1 MAPVPFQ
8 TLPTLLAFVPA
19 VVVAQMG
26 VTLFTTGRR
35 FLKQVSAAAVG
46 FVGAVLGETIGI
58 NLFPFAPWV
67 GMIIGLAGGTA
78 IGYSLRPV
86 GVGLALAYVGY
97 SVAGNLIPLEYAQY
111 VAALVLF
118 SYGLLLTDLAPTFV
132 ASFLASSLLLLLG
145 VWAGI
150 PTQAALVLSLAGGA
164 SRIMASVLP
173 TRLAMR
179 SERPAVEG

>member
-8 TLPTLLAFVPA
+8 TLPILLAFVAA
-19 VVVAQMG
+19 VVLAQIG
-26 VTLFTTGRR
+26 AILFVTGRR
-35 FLKQVSAAAVG
+35 YLKQVSVAAVG
-46 FVGAVLGETIGI
+46 FVGAMFGETIGI
-58 NLFPFAPWV
+58 NLIPFAPWA
-67 GMIIGLAGGTA
+67 GMIFGLAGGA
-78 IGYSLRPV
+78 ALGYSLRPV

-97 SVAGNLIPLEYAQY
+97 SVAGNLIPLEYVQY

-150 PTQAALVLSLAGGA
+150 PTQAVLVLALAGGA
-164 SRIMASVLP
+164 ARIMASVLP
-173 TRLAMR
+173 MRLAMR
-179 SERPAVEG
+179 SERPAARN